1 MQAHRDEPDR
11 GAGGSGELLKLAF
24 PLVLSNAFWTLQMT
38 IDRIMLSRQ
47 NSDAVGAAMTAA
59 VLYWV
64 PLALLQQTA
73 AYATTFVAQ
82 YIGAG
87 RKERVGPAVWQ
98 AIYFSFATGLGF
110 LLLVPLIAPL
120 VALSGHSPELLEL
133 ETTFL
138 KCLCFATL
146 PLLLMASIN
155 GFFAGR
161 GESWPVL
168 WVYAAGA
175 VVTVV
180 LDYAWIYGHWGFAE
194 SGIAGAGWATV
205 CGAWASALVGVG
217 LILRTRYR
225 KEFETL
231 AGWRFDRALF
241 WRLMRFGI
249 PSGMQYGLEALAF
262 SIFLILV
269 GQLGATELTATSVA
283 FTINTVVLVPMLG
296 FGQAVSVLVG
306 QRLGH
311 NQPRLAAQS
320 TIIGVVWCLTYTS
333 VGAIIFAFFPGPVL
347 AVFEDHDAER
357 WAAVL
362 LVVPTLLKFVAVY
375 CLFESVSLILS
386 AALRGAG
393 DTRFVSAVT
402 LVFSWT
408 IMVVPTIISRREG
421 WGLYSVW
428 VFATCYIVLVSFVFM
443 WRFRQGKWKSMRV
456 IENAPASDEMELP
469 GKIVA

>member
-1 MQAHRDEPDR
+1 MQSNMDETESI
-11 GAGGSGELLKLAF
+11 AGGSRELLKLAF

-47 NSDAVGAAMTAA
+47 NSDAVGAAMTAG

-87 RKERVGPAVWQ
+87 RKERAGPAVWQ
-98 AIYFSFATGLGF
+98 AIYFSFAAGLGF
-110 LLLVPLIAPL
+110 LLLLPLIAPL
-120 VALSGHSPELLEL
+120 VAIGGHSPEVQEL

-138 KCLCFATL
+138 RCLCFATL
-146 PLLLMASIN
+146 PLLLMASVN
-155 GFFAGR
+155 AFFAGR

-168 WVYAAGA
+168 WVYVAGA
-175 VVTVV
+175 AITVV
-180 LDYAWIYGHWGFAE
+180 LDYVWIYGHWGFAE
-194 SGIAGAGWATV
+194 SGIAGAGRATV
-205 CGAWASALVGVG
+205 CGAWASALVGIV
-217 LILRTRYR
+217 LILRNRYC

-241 WRLMRFGI
+241 LRLMRFGI
-249 PSGMQYGLEALAF
+249 PSGLQYCLEALAF
-262 SIFLILV
+262 TIFLILV
-269 GQLGATELTATSVA
+269 GQLGTTELTATSVA

-311 NQPRLAAQS
+311 NQPRLAAKS
-320 TIIGVVWCLTYTS
+320 TIIGVAWCLLYTLI
-333 VGAIIFAFFPGPVL
+333 GAVVFAFFPGPVL
-347 AVFEDHDAER
+347 ALFEDHDAER

-362 LVVPTLLKFVAVY
+362 PIVPVLLKFVAVY

-386 AALRGAG
+386 SALRGAG

-402 LVFSWT
+402 LLFSWT
-408 IMVVPTIISRREG
+408 IMVLPTIISRRSG

-428 VFATCYIVLVSFVFM
+428 IFATSYIVVLSFVFM

-456 IENAPASDEMELP
+456 IESAPAV
-469 GKIVA
+469 I